1 MLQEE
6 VRARERKEVG
16 ESNQRGWTSNL
27 GLGENADPP
36 GWRDQQGPYL
46 ADIESL
52 VRQREMGSHCGR
64 DRICFIS

>member
-1 MLQEE
+1 M
-6 VRARERKEVG
+6 
-16 ESNQRGWTSNL
+16 QRGWTSNL

-64 DRICFIS
+64 DRIRFIS